1 MMHREGEIMRACIFA
16 LSLLVVSVPLRA
28 GETPLVSPAF
38 ELDASAPRDAAY
50 CQDPD
55 YIWVYNMS
63 SGFDSEIAD
72 DVPDALVGMAIEEI
86 TLWVGEWSAPW
97 QDPAGVM
104 VNFYD
109 AECPPG
115 MDPTHSFMI
124 PWGDWTTVLVHDGMA
139 RVYRCTATLPEPVE
153 VVPNMSIGGYV
164 VMTWGHDEP
173 FCGLCATREWV
184 IAGCDEAYLDAS
196 WWGYPRWSPTSLY
209 TGIPHDLAYCL
220 GVTTPVDEGVSVPV
234 ATRLRSYPNPF
245 NSKTTVCFTLAEPGP
260 VRLAVYDAAGRH
272 VTTLVDGECP
282 VGDRAVE
289 WDGRAAGGRSA
300 SAGIYFGRLDAGGG
314 SDVLKIVLRR

>member
-1 MMHREGEIMRACIFA
+1 VRTYIFV
-16 LSLLVVSVPLRA
+16 LSVVVISLPASA
-28 GETPLVSPAF
+28 GEASLTSPAF
-38 ELDASAPRDAAY
+38 KLGAPWSRDAAY
-50 CQDPD
+50 CQDPE
-55 YIWVYNMS
+55 YIFVYNMS

-72 DVPDALVGMAIEEI
+72 DVPDALAGMTVDEM

-97 QDPAGVM
+97 QDPTGVA

-124 PWGDWTTVLVHDGMA
+124 PWGDWTTVLVYDGLA
-139 RVYRCTATLPEPVE
+139 RVYRCTASLPEPVE
-153 VVPNMSIGGYV
+153 VVSDMSIGGYV

-173 FCGLCATREWV
+173 FCGLCATGEWV
-184 IAGCDEAYLDAS
+184 IAGCGEAYLDAS

-220 GVTTPVDEGVSVPV
+220 GVTTPVDEAAPAPV
-234 ATRLRSYPNPF
+234 ASDLRGYPNPF
-245 NSKTTVCFTLAEPGP
+245 NSNTTVSFTLGEPSP

-272 VTTLVDGECP
+272 VATLVDGECL
-282 VGDRAVE
+282 VGDHSVE
-289 WDGRAAGGRSA
+289 WDGTVGGGRRASAGVYFARLEAAGGTA
-300 SAGIYFGRLDAGGG
+300 VVKL
-314 SDVLKIVLRR
+314 VLRR